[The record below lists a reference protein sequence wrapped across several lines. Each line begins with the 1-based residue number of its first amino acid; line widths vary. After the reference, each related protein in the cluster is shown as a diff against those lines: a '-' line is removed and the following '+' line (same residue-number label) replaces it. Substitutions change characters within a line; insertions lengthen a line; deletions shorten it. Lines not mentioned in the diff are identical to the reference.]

1 MKFTKQREVNM
12 LEIWKIKDVCFN
24 SNGLLVSNFGNVKN
38 ESWGDRTITDNGNGY
53 KKVMISELG
62 SRSGKNFYIHRLVA
76 ELFLSKPECP
86 SKIQV
91 NHIDGDKSN
100 NNLSNLEWV
109 SPKDNIAHMHKNGL
123 NLNRRNLKNTR
134 KASDGDVFNA
144 YLSVKIGALG
154 VRESADKYGMPRT
167 TLSSIVNKRS
177 RRDVTDFIDEYFK
190 L

>member
-1 MKFTKQREVNM
+1 MSI
-12 LEIWKIKDVCFN
+12 EIWKIKELDFE
-24 SNGLLVSNFGNVKN
+24 SKGLLVSSLGNVKN
-38 ESWGDRTITDNGNGY
+38 YDWVDKAKVDNGAGY
-53 KKVMISELG
+53 KYVSISKIGKTEK
-62 SRSGKNFYIHRLVA
+62 KNFYIHRLVA
-76 ELFLSKPECP
+76 ELFLSKPECS

-123 NLNRRNLKNTR
+123 NQNRRNLKNTR
-134 KASDGDVFNA
+134 KASDEDVFNV

-154 VRESADKYGMPRT
+154 VREAADKYGMPRT
-167 TLSSIVNKRS
+167 TLSSIMNKRS
-177 RRDVTDFIDEYFK
+177 RRDVTDFIDDHFK